1 MASEKDDCLN
11 PDLLFCR
18 RSKQCCSKSQTGM
31 NSLLPVYDN
40 VSTEVEGKHL
50 KTFIAIIR
58 HCSVFTHVDSLV
70 MNGIH
75 LGFV

>member
-1 MASEKDDCLN
+1 
-11 PDLLFCR
+11 
-18 RSKQCCSKSQTGM
+18 M

-40 VSTEVEGKHL
+40 ISTEVEGNHL

-58 HCSVFTHVDSLV
+58 LCSVFMHVDSLV

-75 LGFV
+75 LGSV

>member
-1 MASEKDDCLN
+1 MASEKDDHLN

-18 RSKQCCSKSQTGM
+18 KSQTGSKSQTGM
-31 NSLLPVYDN
+31 SSLLPVYDN
-40 VSTEVEGKHL
+40 VNTEVEGKHL

-58 HCSVFTHVDSLV
+58 LCSVFMHVDSLV